1 MAKLF
6 SKYRVILSGRVLPE
20 YDRQEVLEGLARIF
34 NSRTDAMEKL
44 LQGKAVPLK
53 KEYDKDQATL
63 ISEKV
68 RKIGAECSIEEIPE
82 VPLELLYEDALPYA
96 SVADH
101 GRAEK
106 ARAGADS
113 STRYGSQV
121 YPNREDSVQTPGH
134 GPDTITNLVMSF
146 VNSNLDYYRHQF
158 QRFGSVR
165 NPTYRL
171 SWNWPAFFFFFFWAL
186 YRKMWL
192 WAIVYLLGG
201 TALMM
206 FLQPGPVSL
215 VWLFAWPL
223 AANYIYF
230 RRAILNAKAAM
241 QQPELEAAH
250 LNKGG
255 VSKRAVWAGL
265 MLAVVISITTSN
277 YITARIMEEFGEHIQ
292 ETLPGS
298 GTQIRGDGTALV
310 KIPGTKTSLSRTSL
324 TLSYLGTSLK
334 IMLVS
339 SKTRENPDTVGRF
352 IEKLNTDNVKDGWG
366 QAIRIVAEPTRYLLV
381 SAGPDGA
388 FDSEDDV
395 IQPVNFE

>member
-1 MAKLF
+1 
-6 SKYRVILSGRVLPE
+6 
-20 YDRQEVLEGLARIF
+20 
-34 NSRTDAMEKL
+34 
-44 LQGKAVPLK
+44 
-53 KEYDKDQATL
+53 
-63 ISEKV
+63 
-68 RKIGAECSIEEIPE
+68 
-82 VPLELLYEDALPYA
+82 
-96 SVADH
+96 
-101 GRAEK
+101 
-106 ARAGADS
+106 
-113 STRYGSQV
+113 
-121 YPNREDSVQTPGH
+121 
-134 GPDTITNLVMSF
+134 
-146 VNSNLDYYRHQF
+146 
-158 QRFGSVR
+158 
-165 NPTYRL
+165 
-171 SWNWPAFFFFFFWAL
+171 
-186 YRKMWL
+186 
-192 WAIVYLLGG
+192 
-201 TALMM
+201 
-206 FLQPGPVSL
+206 
-215 VWLFAWPL
+215 LFAWPL

-241 QQPELEAAH
+241 QQPELEAAC

-298 GTQIRGDGTALV
+298 GTQIRGDGTAV
-310 KIPGTKTSLSRTSL
+310 VEISGTKTSLSRTSL

-352 IEKLNTDNVKDGWG
+352 IEKINTDKVKDGWG
-366 QAIRIVAEPTRYLLV
+366 QEIRIVAEPTRYLLV

>member
-82 VPLELLYEDALPYA
+82 VPLELLKEDALPRT
-96 SVADH
+96 SVADDS
-101 GRAEK
+101 RDAK
-106 ARAGADS
+106 VRAGADD

-134 GPDTITNLVMSF
+134 GPDTLTNLVMNF

-192 WAIVYLLGG
+192 WAIVYVLGG

-206 FLQPGPVSL
+206 FLPPGPVSL

-223 AANYIYF
+223 SANYIYF

-241 QQPELEAAH
+241 QQPELEAAC

-298 GTQIRGDGTALV
+298 GTQIRGDGTAV
-310 KIPGTKTSLSRTSL
+310 VEISGTKTSLSRTSL

-352 IEKLNTDNVKDGWG
+352 IEKINTDKVKDGWG
-366 QAIRIVAEPTRYLLV
+366 QEIRIVAEPMRYLLV

>member
-6 SKYRVILSGRVLPE
+6 SKYRVILSGKVLPE
-20 YDRQEVLEGLARIF
+20 YDRREVLEGLARIF

-53 KEYDKDQATL
+53 REYDKDQATL

-82 VPLELLYEDALPYA
+82 VPLELLQEDALSGT
-96 SVADH
+96 SVADD
-101 GRAEK
+101 GRAAK
-106 ARAGADS
+106 VRAGDDG

-134 GPDTITNLVMSF
+134 GPDTLTNLVMSF

-206 FLQPGPVSL
+206 FLPPGPVSL

-241 QQPELEAAH
+241 QQPELEAAC

-298 GTQIRGDGTALV
+298 GTQIRGDGTAV
-310 KIPGTKTSLSRTSL
+310 VEISGTKTSLSRTSL

-352 IEKLNTDNVKDGWG
+352 IEKINTDKVKDGWG
-366 QAIRIVAEPTRYLLV
+366 QEIRIVAEPTRYLLV